1 MAVQRR
7 LPRAAEAVAPSL
19 ASVPAGP
26 CPAAL
31 PPILL
36 GGTVNLLAGAP
47 GVGKT
52 AFLAWWIRQFHDGG
66 RVFDQA
72 IPARPPVQA
81 WITAD
86 RSWDHSTRL
95 WFAQVGLP
103 DLPHYSLQDDRS
115 FKKSRLRNKR
125 DRIAILKECLAG
137 ASPGGAGH
145 YPPGS
150 LIYVDPL
157 ALFLGGNLI
166 DYDTC
171 AVACSEVREI
181 CLDQGLTIIGT
192 AHSSKQKAEKRDRYL
207 RLQDRILGST
217 ALFGYTDTQMFLAS
231 PDELDVDHYTFL
243 WAPHHART
251 QTFKLARDER
261 GLFLAGDEVVQPT
274 PGRPPVDARWLELAM
289 YARVEP
295 WTFADVQLAADKA
308 SVSRATAT
316 RHLREAVEAG
326 KVRQVRRGLYQWVKP
341 S

>member
-1 MAVQRR
+1 M
-7 LPRAAEAVAPSL
+7 PE
-19 ASVPAGP
+19 GP

-31 PPILL
+31 PPVLL

-52 AFLAWWIRQFHDGG
+52 AFLAWWIAQFHHGQAI
-66 RVFDQA
+66 FDQQA
-72 IPARPPVQA
+72 KAPPLQA

-95 WFAQVGLP
+95 WFDLVGLG

-115 FKKSRLRNKR
+115 FKKARLRNKR
-125 DRIAILKECLAG
+125 DRIAILKECLVAV
-137 ASPGGAGH
+137 STGGSGTFV
-145 YPPGS
+145 PGS
-150 LIYVDPL
+150 LVYVDPL
-157 ALFLGGNLI
+157 ALFLGGNLV
-166 DYDTC
+166 DYDSC
-171 AVACSEVREI
+171 AVACSEVREL

-192 AHSSKQKAEKRDRYL
+192 AHSSKQKSDKKDRYL

-251 QTFKLARDER
+251 QTFKLDRDSR
-261 GLFLAGDEVVQPT
+261 GLFVPGEEVVHRMA
-274 PGRPPVDARWLELAM
+274 GRPRGDATWLEATLAQ
-289 YARVEP
+289 ASAP
-295 WTFADVQLAADKA
+295 LTFAQLQGAADKVG
-308 SVSRATAT
+308 VSRATAT
-316 RHLREAVEAG
+316 RQIREALEAG
-326 KVRQVRRGLYQWVKP
+326 KIRQVTRGLYSAVKP